1 MRCQPLSRALG
12 LRRDNQI
19 FNRVI
24 SMDVQKKLKSVDVR
38 LLDEIFEMGGGYVL
52 DFSNRTFS
60 EFFVEELGVD
70 IDNPCYAVDGGSK
83 AKRLRCYLRQASTN
97 EIVKVLLALWD
108 YRESIRRRS
117 GQVETMEVAKSEFY
131 LLIEKLGGKAPES
144 INRNTTKTSF
154 SNMPSH
160 VADEFLDK
168 LIKVSSLEPQ
178 ARGYAFEKFLKEL
191 FDANGLDG
199 RSSFRLVGE
208 QIDGSFE
215 LSGETYLLEAK
226 WTSKPVD
233 AADLRSFNAKV
244 EDKASWARGLF
255 ISDCGFSEEGLIAF
269 GKGKSLVCM
278 DGLDLC
284 SMLQEK
290 LSLQEVL
297 SKKVRRAAET
307 GNPFVRLRE
316 LL

>member
-1 MRCQPLSRALG
+1 
-12 LRRDNQI
+12 
-19 FNRVI
+19 
-24 SMDVQKKLKSVDVR
+24 
-38 LLDEIFEMGGGYVL
+38 
-52 DFSNRTFS
+52 T
-60 EFFVEELGVD
+60 
-70 IDNPCYAVDGGSK
+70 
-83 AKRLRCYLRQASTN
+83 
-97 EIVKVLLALWD
+97 
-108 YRESIRRRS
+108 
-117 GQVETMEVAKSEFY
+117 
-131 LLIEKLGGKAPES
+131 
-144 INRNTTKTSF
+144 
-154 SNMPSH
+154 
-160 VADEFLDK
+160 
-168 LIKVSSLEPQ
+168 VSSLEPQ

-199 RSSFRLVGE
+199 RSSFRLIGE

-215 LSGETYLLEAK
+215 MSGETYLLEAK

-255 ISDCGFSEEGLIAF
+255 ISDCGFSEEGLLAF

-284 SMLQEK
+284 NMLQER

-307 GNPFVRLRE
+307 GKPFVRLRD
-316 LL
+316 LF